1 MLANAL
7 VIMIKRQTN
16 FINGWALDSFV
27 VSMHER
33 KDLIFQ
39 TFKLYK
45 RMYH

>member
-16 FINGWALDSFV
+16 FINGRASDPFAV
-27 VSMHER
+27 CMHER

-39 TFKLYK
+39 TSKLYK
-45 RMYH
+45 RICH